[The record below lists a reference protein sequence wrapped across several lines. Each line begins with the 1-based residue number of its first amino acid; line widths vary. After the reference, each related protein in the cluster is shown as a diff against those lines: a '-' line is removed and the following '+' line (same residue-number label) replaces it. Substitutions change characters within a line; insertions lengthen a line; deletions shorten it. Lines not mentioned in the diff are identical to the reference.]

1 MSIMKTLCPIVWIP
15 LLCLF
20 LLKESKN
27 CDDRVSTATTATA
40 AVDTD
45 LSFLQSPL
53 PQESPPAAQLHLE
66 STNCQSSL
74 TSSLKLTQVGCRQK
88 YFSVLK

>member
-27 CDDRVSTATTATA
+27 CDDRVSTATA

-45 LSFLQSPL
+45 LSSLQNPL
-53 PQESPPAAQLHLE
+53 PQESPRAARLHLE